1 MRQVPDRASSCAK
14 RISSRQR
21 IVTRVLPSQERDA
34 ILAVLDDPPAGLEE
48 LRGAL
53 ARITAIGSSPSTRRL
68 PGRAETARNAAAHRD
83 TESSIFGFRFRR
95 SGTGRNAAVRGLRS

>member
-34 ILAVLDDPPAGLEE
+34 ILAASTGSTAGLEE

-53 ARITAIGSSPSTRRL
+53 AR
-68 PGRAETARNAAAHRD
+68 EHRD
-83 TESSIFGFRFRR
+83 RQ
-95 SGTGRNAAVRGLRS
+95 